1 MNIPT
6 IANDLQDLTTDR
18 ADWGDLTSRV
28 LELAPL
34 YVTGERTLGQI
45 ALATDSNT
53 GGVSKIL
60 HQHNYTKQRAVM
72 THAHRWT
79 QSVPRPLWWIAD
91 QVKGVSANYVKQ
103 VFKKYGV
110 IRASNEP
117 TVKRSKNRANR
128 IRAFITH
135 YNRGFVNLADIAA
148 LTGAS
153 VKHVSNEM
161 NKLKPT
167 RKKWLFQRVDV
178 LLEQGWELDRA
189 LSACNATFSKY
200 KDNYTQ
206 HRNKK

>member
-6 IANDLQDLTTDR
+6 IANDLPDLTTDR
-18 ADWGDLTSRV
+18 ADWGDLTRRV

-34 YVTGERTLGQI
+34 YVTGSMTLQQLAI
-45 ALATDSNT
+45 AMDSNA

-60 HQHNYTKQRAVM
+60 HQYNYTKQRAIM
-72 THAHRWT
+72 AHAHLY
-79 QSVPRPLWWIAD
+79 SKAFPHPLWWIAD
-91 QVKGVSANYVKQ
+91 QVKGVSVSYVKQ

-110 IRASNEP
+110 VRASDEP
-117 TVKRSKNRANR
+117 TVKRSKNRADR
-128 IRAFITH
+128 VRAFITH
-135 YNRGFVNLADIAA
+135 YNRGLVNLADIAA

-153 VKHVSNEM
+153 VRHVSNEM

-189 LSACNATFSKY
+189 LTACNTTFSKY